1 MLSDLAPPA
10 DPREAWGLPPLGN
23 LAVTAQLD
31 DVVTRIVAPNAS
43 PMTLDGTNTYLV
55 GVPGSGTSLVIDPG
69 PPDPAHLGRIEAA
82 LADADAEVA
91 LVLVTHHHLDH
102 AESASSWAARWGCP
116 VAAASPDVA
125 GPGGQVLV
133 GPGQVLRFGALR
145 VEVVPTPGH
154 CADHLAFRL
163 GHGPLLTG
171 DHVLGRGTSVVT
183 WPGGDLVS
191 YLTSLRRLLDL
202 GPDALYPGH
211 GPEMAGKD
219 PLAVVRYYLGHRA
232 FREAQILA
240 VLKGGSAGLE
250 EIVTRLYAELEHG
263 LRHAATQ
270 SARAGLDKLAR
281 EGQITELPDGSWEL
295 VPRWQGSPAR

>member
-1 MLSDLAPPA
+1 MLSDLTPPV
-10 DPREAWGLPPLGN
+10 DPREAWGLPPIGS

-31 DVVTRIVAPNAS
+31 DVVTRIVASNAS

-69 PPDPAHLGRIEAA
+69 PPDPTHLGRIEAA
-82 LADADAEVA
+82 LAAADAEVA

-102 AESASSWAARWGCP
+102 AESASSWATRWGCP
-116 VAAASPDVA
+116 VAAASPSVA
-125 GPGGQVLV
+125 GPGGRVLV

-183 WPGGDLVS
+183 WPEGDLVS
-191 YLTSLRRLLDL
+191 YLTSLRRTLDL
-202 GPDALYPGH
+202 GPDTLYPGH
-211 GPEMAGKD
+211 GPEMTGMD
-219 PLAVVRYYLGHRA
+219 PLAVVRYYLEHRA
-232 FREAQILA
+232 FREAQALA
-240 VLKGGSAGLE
+240 VLSEGSADLE
-250 EIVTRLYAELEHG
+250 EIVIRLYVGLEPG
-263 LRHAATQ
+263 LRQAAAQ
-270 SARAGLDKLAR
+270 STRAGLEKLAR
-281 EGQITELPDGSWEL
+281 EGRVAEFPDGSWKL
-295 VPRWQGSPAR
+295 NPQSFTR